1 MNFSRR
7 FTFYMTAA
15 VLGLSLFVSGC
26 SGETSKGQEGQTSGT
41 SSQTQSASSKDSGKN
56 ETATA
61 AAQTPA
67 PAVNVA
73 KIGTIEQKFT
83 REWPAELKYSSTVDV
98 KARVVG
104 TLQNFSFKEGSR
116 VNAGQVLF
124 RIDDAPYVA
133 ALQGAQA
140 QVSQCQADLAY
151 AKAQVDVRRVKADLA
166 SSRADLVRAQQDVD
180 RYKPLAK
187 NGVIPTQT
195 LDNAIA
201 QRDVAQARVDAA
213 LATLKNTELSSKA
226 KIEVAQANLEA
237 AQAQVTQAQLNIGY
251 CTITSPI
258 TGVIGA
264 IDVSP
269 GNLVG
274 QAGSQQVLVTI
285 SSLDPIYCNFSVS
298 EKEYLYM
305 MEHRGA
311 GAVDF
316 NLVLSDGSVYKH
328 SGQFSMLSRS
338 LDSKSGTIGIRVSF
352 PNPERLLREG
362 QFGRLRITS
371 RASEKVLVVP
381 QRAVSTVQSDHA
393 VYVVGPNNVVESR
406 NITVGDAVGTDFIVK
421 SGLKQGEM
429 VVVDGLTKVQAGAP
443 CEPTV
448 VSDSTADSSAQ
459 G

>member
-1 MNFSRR
+1 MVKKPIPRQPH
-7 FTFYMTAA
+7 
-15 VLGLSLFVSGC
+15 SL
-26 SGETSKGQEGQTSGT
+26 KLR
-41 SSQTQSASSKDSGKN
+41 DSGKN
-56 ETATA
+56 EAATA

-73 KIGTIEQKFT
+73 KIGTVEQKFT

-104 TLQNFSFKEGSR
+104 TLQDFSFKEGFK

-140 QVSQCQADLAY
+140 QVSQCEADLAY

-213 LATLKNTELSSKA
+213 LATLKNTELSSQA
-226 KIEVAQANLEA
+226 KIDVAQANLEA

-258 TGVIGA
+258 TGVIGE
-264 IDVSP
+264 INVYP

-316 NLVLSDGSVYKH
+316 NLVLVGS
-328 SGQFSMLSRS
+328 Q
-338 LDSKSGTIGIRVSF
+338 
-352 PNPERLLREG
+352 
-362 QFGRLRITS
+362 
-371 RASEKVLVVP
+371 
-381 QRAVSTVQSDHA
+381 
-393 VYVVGPNNVVESR
+393 
-406 NITVGDAVGTDFIVK
+406 
-421 SGLKQGEM
+421 
-429 VVVDGLTKVQAGAP
+429 GAP
-443 CEPTV
+443 
-448 VSDSTADSSAQ
+448 A
-459 G
+459 